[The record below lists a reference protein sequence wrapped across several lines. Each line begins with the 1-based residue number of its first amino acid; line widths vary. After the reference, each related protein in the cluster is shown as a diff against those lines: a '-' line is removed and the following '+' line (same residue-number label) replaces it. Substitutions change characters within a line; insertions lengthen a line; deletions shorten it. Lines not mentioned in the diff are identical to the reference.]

1 MASSKREVVWAWCH
15 RMVKTVLIC
24 ACKRGGGG
32 VVLSKDENGT
42 TSGSLLRAREVVW
55 VWRCGNVKTGVW
67 RHRKT
72 KTKPPPARFCM
83 RWRWCGCGVVE
94 RRKQGCGVVE
104 RRKQN
109 HLQLAFACEGGGVG
123 VALLEDENGGCG
135 VVKRR
140 KRNHLLL
147 AFACDGG
154 GFGVVLSKCD
164 NGTTSDSLLH
174 AREVARAWR
183 CQNVRMK
190 PVWRRRN
197 QCGIVETSEASSK
210 PWCVWCHRNVKTE
223 PPLAR
228 FCTRGRWCE
237 RGVVGIRK

>member
-1 MASSKREVVWAWCH
+1 VASSKREVVWAWCR

-94 RRKQGCGVVE
+94 RRKQGRGVVE
-104 RRKQN
+104 RRKRN

-123 VALLEDENGGCG
+123 VALLKDENGC
-135 VVKRR
+135 
-140 KRNHLLL
+140 
-147 AFACDGG
+147 
-154 GFGVVLSKCD
+154 VVLSKD
-164 NGTTSDSLLH
+164 ENGCVALSKDENGCVVSSKDENRTTSSSLLH
-174 AREVARAWR
+174 AREVVWVWR
-183 CQNVRMK
+183 C
-190 PVWRRRN
+190 
-197 QCGIVETSEASSK
+197 
-210 PWCVWCHRNVKTE
+210 
-223 PPLAR
+223 
-228 FCTRGRWCE
+228 
-237 RGVVGIRK
+237 